1 MTGRGKEE
9 TAFQVAQ
16 GAGSHLL
23 EADSADSVRN
33 MEIENAKH
41 RG

>member
-1 MTGRGKEE
+1 MIGRGKEE

-23 EADSADSVRN
+23 EADSVDSVRN